1 MLNLF
6 FSVAAAVLTAL
17 WALFIRAASFRTMAA
32 ALFLAT
38 PLFMFVLAVCPTK
51 KNEES
56 TSILLPP
63 SDVPPSKTD
72 WPLALL
78 LALVFVLYQSALY
91 LAVAA
96 DGPQAQAVVN
106 LNVVII
112 VAHAILTKEAAFTVD
127 DLSVAA
133 ASVLYAAL
141 AFYISYAVA
150 HQ

>member
-1 MLNLF
+1 MPALF
-6 FSVAAAVLTAL
+6 FSVSAAVLTAL

-32 ALFLAT
+32 AFLLAT
-38 PLFMFVLAVCPTK
+38 PLFVFILAVFPAK
-51 KNEES
+51 KEDES
-56 TSILLPP
+56 AASPLLLSSPQQ
-63 SDVPPSKTD
+63 KTD
-72 WPLALL
+72 WLLALL
-78 LALVFVLYQSALY
+78 LALVFVLYQTALY

-112 VAHAILTKEAAFTVD
+112 VAHAILTKEAAFTAD

-133 ASVLYAAL
+133 ASVLYVAL
-141 AFYISYAVA
+141 AFYISYAGT

>member
-1 MLNLF
+1 MPTLF
-6 FSVAAAVLTAL
+6 FSVSAAVLTAL

-32 ALFLAT
+32 AFLLAT
-38 PLFMFVLAVCPTK
+38 PLFVFILAVFPAK
-51 KNEES
+51 KEDES
-56 TSILLPP
+56 AAPPLLASPQQ
-63 SDVPPSKTD
+63 KTD
-72 WPLALL
+72 WLLALL
-78 LALVFVLYQSALY
+78 LALVFVLYQTALY

-112 VAHAILTKEAAFTVD
+112 VAHAILTKEAAFTAD

-133 ASVLYAAL
+133 ASVLYVAL
-141 AFYISYAVA
+141 AFYISYAGT

>member
-1 MLNLF
+1 MPALF
-6 FSVAAAVLTAL
+6 FSVSAAVLTAL

-32 ALFLAT
+32 AFLLAT
-38 PLFMFVLAVCPTK
+38 PLFIFILAVFPAK
-51 KNEES
+51 KEDES
-56 TSILLPP
+56 AASPLLSPP
-63 SDVPPSKTD
+63 QQKTD
-72 WPLALL
+72 WLLALL
-78 LALVFVLYQSALY
+78 LALVFVLYQTALY

-112 VAHAILTKEAAFTVD
+112 VAHAILTKEAAFTAD

-133 ASVLYAAL
+133 ASVLYVAL
-141 AFYISYAVA
+141 AFYISYAGT